1 MIAPVDY
8 TVDESATMVAACVGT
23 GFPQPNISWTLD
35 GSSLENS
42 TNVTIYEEVIQ
53 ESGLTFV
60 QSFLEV
66 CSVDFMD
73 AGLYQCTVANRIV
86 SDSSNFTLTVNI
98 FGGKPIVKA
107 AGLIMQRKIQLLP
120 IHVHVNLAFEG

>member
-8 TVDESATMVAACVGT
+8 TIDESATMVAACVGT
-23 GFPQPNISWTLD
+23 GFPQPSISWTLD

-42 TNVTIYEEVIQ
+42 TNVTIYEEVIE
-53 ESGLTFV
+53 ESEFTFI

-98 FGGKPIVKA
+98 LGGKPIVKT

-120 IHVHVNLAFEG
+120 IHVHVNLALEG